1 MKLKLVL
8 LIALLFGSGHAYA
21 QDSAGSSPAVTVG
34 ESNETNPE
42 PKETQAPTPG
52 AEEGAEGDKTN
63 QDKTGE
69 PNPFV
74 DKVSDDPLEAVA
86 SLVSSIKNG
95 QWRHAASFALVLVM
109 LGIGKFRDKVSWFK
123 GDRGG
128 TLLVG
133 GLALLGGLASALAAD
148 QSIDFSLLTGA
159 IGVGLTAIGGYTGVK
174 KLIWPSDKEG
184 GKKPDEEATE

>member
-1 MKLKLVL
+1 
-8 LIALLFGSGHAYA
+8 
-21 QDSAGSSPAVTVG
+21 
-34 ESNETNPE
+34 
-42 PKETQAPTPG
+42 
-52 AEEGAEGDKTN
+52 
-63 QDKTGE
+63 
-69 PNPFV
+69 
-74 DKVSDDPLEAVA
+74 
-86 SLVSSIKNG
+86 
-95 QWRHAASFALVLVM
+95 M